1 MAVGRPG
8 RGTRHAHP
16 GGGLGGP
23 VDLRDRLR
31 GRFGQTYGA
40 VAAVAVL
47 MLWLYLS
54 TLIVLLGAEVN
65 GAIERHLRDLSG

>member
-1 MAVGRPG
+1 MPALVAVS
-8 RGTRHAHP
+8 A
-16 GGGLGGP
+16 GLSIVVTGY
-23 VDLRDRLR
+23 